1 MRLNELQDRPGA
13 RQARKRV
20 GRGMGSGRG
29 KTATRGHKGQKSR
42 SGVAIKGFEGGQ
54 MPIHMRLP
62 KRGFKNIFGKRYAVV
77 NLGRVQA
84 AIDAKRLD
92 AKKPITIEVLGAAGL
107 VGKVRDGV
115 RLLAKGELKD
125 KASFEVTGASSAA
138 VAAVEKLGGSV
149 KLAAAEKPN
158 EKKPG
163 AKPKAERAPQTKV
176 EAVQEVAVTEAE
188 GTAAGPQAEIAPEAG
203 VKDDKKAAAKVKGD
217 EKAAAKTAA
226 DQAPKNEN
234 KSGE

>member
-1 MRLNELQDRPGA
+1 MRLNELQDRAGA

-42 SGVAIKGFEGGQ
+42 SGVAIKGYEGGQ

-92 AKKPITIEVLGAAGL
+92 AKKPITIAVLGAAGL
-107 VGKVRDGV
+107 IGKVRDGV

-125 KASFEVTGASSAA
+125 KASFEVTGASAAA

-149 KLAAAEKPN
+149 KLSGPAKAEEKSKEKKEKKVKARPKAQEAEEAAPGTADQAAAE
-158 EKKPG
+158 
-163 AKPKAERAPQTKV
+163 AD
-176 EAVQEVAVTEAE
+176 QES
-188 GTAAGPQAEIAPEAG
+188 PEA
-203 VKDDKKAAAKVKGD
+203 K
-217 EKAAAKTAA
+217 A
-226 DQAPKNEN
+226 DQASKSENEG
-234 KSGE
+234 GE